1 MSRPAEVWLRGPV
14 PGIQPALQPV
24 AHALLQ
30 VAEDLP
36 PVLEKL
42 TPEQVWLRPGGGR
55 SAAIGF
61 HLAHLTGSLD
71 RLFTYARGEALNK
84 EQLAVLMGERA
95 LAESRPPIGT
105 LLATLDAGMRRAV
118 EQLRR
123 TRPDELE
130 QAREVGRQRLPSTTL
145 GLLVHAAEHTARHA
159 GQISTLLKLLPET

>member
-42 TPEQVWLRPGGGR
+42 TPEQVWMRPGR

-71 RLFTYARGEALNK
+71 RLFTYARGEALSK
-84 EQLAVLMGERA
+84 E
-95 LAESRPPIGT
+95 
-105 LLATLDAGMRRAV
+105 
-118 EQLRR
+118 
-123 TRPDELE
+123 
-130 QAREVGRQRLPSTTL
+130 
-145 GLLVHAAEHTARHA
+145 
-159 GQISTLLKLLPET
+159 

>member
-1 MSRPAEVWLRGPV
+1 VTRPAEVWLRGPV

-36 PVLEKL
+36 PLLEHL
-42 TPEQVWLRPGGGR
+42 TTEQVWVRPGR
-55 SAAIGF
+55 SGAIGF

-71 RLFTYARGEALNK
+71 RLFTYARGEALNQ
-84 EQLAVLMGERA
+84 EQLAVLTGERA
-95 LAESRPPIGT
+95 LYDTQPPIGT
-105 LLATLDAGMRRAV
+105 LLAKLDSGVQRAL

-123 TRPDELE
+123 TRPDELAA
-130 QAREVGRQRLPSTTL
+130 ARLVGRQQLPSTTL

-159 GQISTLLKLLPET
+159 GQISTLLKVLPAP

>member
-36 PVLEKL
+36 PLLEKL
-42 TPEQVWLRPGGGR
+42 TPEQLWARPGR

-95 LAESRPPIGT
+95 LAESRPPAGT
-105 LLATLDAGMRRAV
+105 LLATLDAGMRRAI

-123 TRPDELE
+123 TRSDELE

-159 GQISTLLKLLPET
+159 GQIATLVKLLPDT

>member
-1 MSRPAEVWLRGPV
+1 MTRPAEVWLRGPV

-36 PVLEKL
+36 RLLENL
-42 TPEQVWLRPGGGR
+42 TTEQVWARHGR

-61 HLAHLTGSLD
+61 HLAHLSGSLD
-71 RLFTYARGEALNK
+71 RLFTYARGEALSQ
-84 EQLAVLMGERA
+84 EQLAVLTGERG
-95 LAESRPPIGT
+95 LYDTQPSIGT
-105 LLATLDAGMRRAV
+105 LLEKLDAGVQRAL

-130 QAREVGRQRLPSTTL
+130 GARLVGRQQLPSTTL

-159 GQISTLLKLLPET
+159 GQISTLLKLLPAT

>member
-14 PGIQPALQPV
+14 PGIQAALQPV

-36 PVLEKL
+36 PLLEQL
-42 TPEQVWLRPGGGR
+42 TPEQVWMRPGR
-55 SAAIGF
+55 SASIGF

-71 RLFTYARGEALNK
+71 RLFTYARGEALNQ
-84 EQLAVLMGERA
+84 EQLTVLMGERA
-95 LAESRPPIGT
+95 LSETRPPIGT
-105 LLATLDAGMRRAV
+105 LLATFDAGMQRAI

-123 TRPDELE
+123 TRFDELE
-130 QAREVGRQRLPSTTL
+130 AAREVGRQRLPSTTL

-159 GQISTLLKLLPET
+159 GQISTILKVLPGA

>member
-1 MSRPAEVWLRGPV
+1 MTRPAEAWLRGPM
-14 PGIQPALQPV
+14 PGIQPVLQPV
-24 AHALLQ
+24 AFALLQ

-36 PVLEKL
+36 ALLANL
-42 TPEQVWLRPGGGR
+42 TPDQVWTRPGR

-61 HLAHLTGSLD
+61 HLAHMTGSLD
-71 RLFTYARGEALNK
+71 RLFTYARGEALNE

-95 LAESRPPIGT
+95 LYDSRPPVAT
-105 LLATLDAGMRRAV
+105 LLAKLETGMQRAI

-130 QAREVGRQRLPSTTL
+130 QPREVGRKRLPSTTI

-159 GQISTLLKLLPET
+159 GQISTVLKVLPTT